1 MHCPLARV
9 LLSCLLLALP
19 SGAALAQAY
28 PAKPIRL
35 LVPFTPGGSQ
45 DVIGRLFAQKVG
57 ESLGQT
63 IVVENKPGA
72 GGLIATQEAARAAPD
87 GYTLFLS
94 TGAQMAIEP
103 ALNPKAGYDPV
114 KDFVQIVHLADAPLV
129 LLATPAFP
137 ATSVKELIALSKAKK
152 GSINTAST
160 GNGTYTHLTLELFK
174 MASGADLTHVPYK
187 GAAPAFNDMLGGQ
200 VQTMFTTTASAQPY
214 TSTNR
219 LKALAVTSP
228 KRSPMMPDVP
238 TFAEAG
244 VPIDVSVWVGISA
257 PAGTPPPIVERLN
270 AEFNKALAAPDVKA
284 KLATLGVD
292 PVGGTSADVHAIR
305 EERRRALGEDHQD
318 RRHQGG
324 MSAAPVRKARSARR
338 RAIDASRRAAST
350 QPWLIQGGEE

>member
-1 MHCPLARV
+1 MHRPIARV
-9 LLSCLLLALP
+9 LLSCLFLALP
-19 SGAALAQAY
+19 SAVAQAQAY

-57 ESLGQT
+57 ESMGQN
-63 IVVENKPGA
+63 IIVENKPGA
-72 GGLIATQEAARAAPD
+72 GGLIATQEAARGAPD

-103 ALNPKAGYDPV
+103 ALNPKAGYDPL

-129 LLATPAFP
+129 LLAIPALP
-137 ATSVKELIALSKAKK
+137 ATDVKELIAMSKAKK
-152 GSINTAST
+152 GTINTAST

-174 MASGADLTHVPYK
+174 AASGADLTHVPYK

-214 TSTNR
+214 TSTKR

-238 TFAEAG
+238 TFAELG

-257 PAGTPPPIVERLN
+257 PAGTPAPIVERLN

-284 KLATLGVD
+284 RLAQLGVD
-292 PVGGTSADVHAIR
+292 PVGGTSAAFTQFVKNDA
-305 EERRRALGEDHQD
+305 ERWAKIIKNAGIKVE
-318 RRHQGG
+318 
-324 MSAAPVRKARSARR
+324 
-338 RAIDASRRAAST
+338 
-350 QPWLIQGGEE
+350 